1 MFCQYCSLTRGS
13 NSRVQEGDQL
23 RLHRVILLVSSV
35 YPNCFLQ
42 TGVCVCVCELVQ
54 EMITRRK
61 SVCMDMVLHTCAC
74 ISGVSCIIVPLGRI
88 YLPRI

>member
-1 MFCQYCSLTRGS
+1 MFCQYCSLTSGS
-13 NSRVQEGDQL
+13 NSQVQKGDQL

-42 TGVCVCVCELVQ
+42 TGVCELVQ

-74 ISGVSCIIVPLGRI
+74 ISGVSCIIVPLGLI